1 MIRIRLRRIG
11 STHQPHYRVVVADKE
26 APRDGRFIEI
36 VGQYNPKTN
45 PGTINFD
52 EERVYHWM
60 SVGAQPSESVA
71 KLFKVVKLDERFAR
85 LKEGE
90 SQEALLEESKK
101 VYENLVSSAKT
112 AHPAKAKKAAKPK
125 KEEAEKAG

>member
-26 APRDGRFIEI
+26 APRDGRFVEI
-36 VGQYNPKTN
+36 VGQYNPKTM
-45 PGTINFD
+45 PGSISFD
-52 EERVYHWM
+52 EERIYHWL

-85 LKEGE
+85 LKQGE
-90 SQEALLEESKK
+90 AQDVLLAEAKA
-101 VYENLVSSAKT
+101 VYENLVSSQKT
-112 AHPAKAKKAAKPK
+112 AHPAKAAKTVKTK
-125 KEEAEKAG
+125 KEA

>member
-26 APRDGRFIEI
+26 APRDGRFVEI
-36 VGQYNPKTN
+36 VGQYNPKTM
-45 PGTINFD
+45 PGSINFN
-52 EERVYHWM
+52 EERIYHWL

-85 LKEGE
+85 LKQGE
-90 SQEALLEESKK
+90 AQDALLAEAKN
-101 VYENLVSSAKT
+101 VYENLVNSQKT
-112 AHPAKAKKAAKPK
+112 AHPAKAAKAVKAK
-125 KEEAEKAG
+125 KEA

>member
-26 APRDGRFIEI
+26 APRDGRFVEI
-36 VGQYNPKTN
+36 VGQYNPKTM
-45 PGTINFD
+45 PGSINFD
-52 EERVYHWM
+52 EERIYHWL

-85 LKEGE
+85 LKQGE
-90 SQEALLEESKK
+90 AQDALLAEAKT
-101 VYENLVSSAKT
+101 VYENLVSSQKT
-112 AHPAKAKKAAKPK
+112 AHPAKAAKSVRAK
-125 KEEAEKAG
+125 KEA

>member
-26 APRDGRFIEI
+26 APRDGRFVEI
-36 VGQYNPKTN
+36 VGQYNPKTM
-45 PGTINFD
+45 PGSINFD
-52 EERVYHWM
+52 EARIYHWL

-85 LKEGE
+85 LKQGE
-90 SQEALLEESKK
+90 AQDALLAEAKS
-101 VYENLVSSAKT
+101 VYENLVVSQKT
-112 AHPAKAKKAAKPK
+112 AHPAKAQKAVKTK
-125 KEEAEKAG
+125 KEA

>member
-26 APRDGRFIEI
+26 APRDGRFVEI
-36 VGQYNPKTN
+36 VGQYNPKTM
-45 PGTINFD
+45 PGTINLN
-52 EERVYHWM
+52 EERVYHWL

-85 LKEGE
+85 LKKGE
-90 SQEALLEESKK
+90 AQDVLLAEAKS
-101 VYENLVSSAKT
+101 VYENLVESSKT
-112 AHPAKAKKAAKPK
+112 AHPAKAVKSKKD
-125 KEEAEKAG
+125 AEKAG